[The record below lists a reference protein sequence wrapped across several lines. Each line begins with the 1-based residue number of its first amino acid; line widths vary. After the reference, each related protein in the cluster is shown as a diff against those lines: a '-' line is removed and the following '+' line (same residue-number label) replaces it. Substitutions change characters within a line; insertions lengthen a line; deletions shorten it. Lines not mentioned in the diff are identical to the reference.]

1 MRGGVPLPGTRC
13 RPQPRLPC
21 LSYPAPHRGTCL
33 PRRSRRPLCAL
44 RARRFRRPRRSW
56 RPRRSRHSGR
66 PVCFAL
72 GCRPHRRVR
81 APRYRNPGGS
91 GPRGG
96 RRRRQEEQAP
106 RKEPC
111 RPPYDMSH
119 SLQSRYFDRT
129 SYEFLRECKAL
140 IRKNTPRVF
149 CFVGSGFS
157 VPLRPA
163 GFALPGFFPAC
174 FGILARAVAGYRGT
188 LPVVTRNRHFARE
201 AGITRTEVLPPPE

>member
-1 MRGGVPLPGTRC
+1 
-13 RPQPRLPC
+13 
-21 LSYPAPHRGTCL
+21 
-33 PRRSRRPLCAL
+33 
-44 RARRFRRPRRSW
+44 
-56 RPRRSRHSGR
+56 
-66 PVCFAL
+66 
-72 GCRPHRRVR
+72 
-81 APRYRNPGGS
+81 
-91 GPRGG
+91 
-96 RRRRQEEQAP
+96 AP

>member
-1 MRGGVPLPGTRC
+1 
-13 RPQPRLPC
+13 
-21 LSYPAPHRGTCL
+21 
-33 PRRSRRPLCAL
+33 
-44 RARRFRRPRRSW
+44 
-56 RPRRSRHSGR
+56 
-66 PVCFAL
+66 
-72 GCRPHRRVR
+72 
-81 APRYRNPGGS
+81 
-91 GPRGG
+91 
-96 RRRRQEEQAP
+96 
-106 RKEPC
+106 
-111 RPPYDMSH
+111 MSH